1 MSLPVD
7 LIDTVFRTWDT
18 SDSPGCALGVVQDG
32 VLAYARG
39 YGLANLEYGIPI
51 TPASV
56 FHVAS
61 VSNQFTATA
70 IALLARE
77 GKLTLDDDV
86 RLYLPE
92 LPTYSAPIT
101 LRHLILH
108 TSGLRDQWDL
118 LYLAGWREADL
129 KTNADVLTLARA

>member
-1 MSLPVD
+1 VRYH
-7 LIDTVFRTWDT
+7 T
-18 SDSPGCALGVVQDG
+18 
-32 VLAYARG
+32 RG
-39 YGLANLEYGIPI
+39 YGLAHPGVASVPI
-51 TPASV
+51 TPTSV

-61 VSNQFTATA
+61 VSKQFTATA

-77 GKLTLDDDV
+77 GQLTLDDDV
-86 RLYLPE
+86 RRYVPE

-129 KTNADVLTLARA
+129 KTNADVLALARRQRR